1 MLESVPNILTNYSP
15 AQPIASNTVLI
26 RFRTRCANLRVIAQ
40 GMALIGEGCFLGMG
54 YFFVF

>member
-26 RFRTRCANLRVIAQ
+26 RFHARGANLLVVAQ
-40 GMALIGEGCFLGMG
+40 GKTLNVEGRLLGM
-54 YFFVF
+54 